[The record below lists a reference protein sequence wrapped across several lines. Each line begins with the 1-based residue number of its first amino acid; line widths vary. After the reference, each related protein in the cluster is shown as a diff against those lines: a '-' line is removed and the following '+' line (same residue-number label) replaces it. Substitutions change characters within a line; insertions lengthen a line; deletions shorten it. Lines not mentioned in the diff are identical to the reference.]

1 MYIISSFREIIS
13 RIICIF
19 VYVLILCDCVDQ
31 CDREQRMG
39 TTEATLR
46 MENME
51 VKDEWQDDDF
61 PR

>member
-1 MYIISSFREIIS
+1 
-13 RIICIF
+13 
-19 VYVLILCDCVDQ
+19 
-31 CDREQRMG
+31 MG

-61 PR
+61 PRPLPEDGDLEGLTDDSRTVILEL